1 MLHAIFVVLFFISLF
16 AWIVTV
22 IYAFIKKEIM
32 PMLITAL
39 ILNIFNV
46 LVQLLKIMK

>member
-1 MLHAIFVVLFFISLF
+1 MLYTIFVVCSLFLFF

-32 PMLITAL
+32 PMLIVAL
-39 ILNIFNV
+39 ILNIFNA
-46 LVQLLKIMK
+46 LVQLLEIMK

>member
-1 MLHAIFVVLFFISLF
+1 MLYTIFVVLFFISLF

-32 PMLITAL
+32 PMFITAL
-39 ILNIFNV
+39 ILNMFNV
-46 LVQLLKIMK
+46 LVQIFKVVK

>member
-1 MLHAIFVVLFFISLF
+1 MLYTIFVVSFFISLF
-16 AWIVTV
+16 CMGVTV

-39 ILNIFNV
+39 ILNMFNV
-46 LVQLLKIMK
+46 LVQLFKIIK

>member
-1 MLHAIFVVLFFISLF
+1 MLYTIFVVSFFISLF

-39 ILNIFNV
+39 ILNMFNV
-46 LVQLLKIMK
+46 LVQLFKIMK

>member
-1 MLHAIFVVLFFISLF
+1 MLYTIFVALFFISLF
-16 AWIVTV
+16 AWVATV

-32 PMLITAL
+32 SMLITAL
-39 ILNIFNV
+39 ILNMFNA

>member
-1 MLHAIFVVLFFISLF
+1 MLYTIFVVSFFISLF
-16 AWIVTV
+16 CMGVTL

-39 ILNIFNV
+39 ILNMFNV
-46 LVQLLKIMK
+46 LVQLFEIMK

>member
-46 LVQLLKIMK
+46 LVQLLEIMK

>member
-1 MLHAIFVVLFFISLF
+1 MLYTIFVVSFFISLF
-16 AWIVTV
+16 CMGVTV

-39 ILNIFNV
+39 ILNISNV
-46 LVQLLKIMK
+46 PVQILEIMK